1 MPMGFNL
8 HGSVRSL
15 AEGVARA
22 HRSEELGYEGIYLA
36 DSQMNSPDPFQVLAV
51 AAGQTEKLRLG
62 TAVTNMVYRDP
73 TILACSAA
81 TLNEVSNGRAVL
93 GMGTGDGP
101 IYSLGRKA
109 PRMAAFEDGVRTIR
123 ELVHGRAIHVPTGK
137 EVPLRYGKFPVSI
150 YLSVEGPR
158 GLELAGRLADGV
170 ILGNGFDLNVLEW
183 ARKRIAQGA
192 AQAGRSLDDID
203 IMAAGMIY
211 VSDDGKEARNRVR
224 CRLANRAHHNFRFT
238 METIPPDELP
248 GVQKF
253 MDAFDITKPIEERV
267 PPELVTEYLLQ
278 RFSIAGT
285 PAECIERVRRLEA
298 AGIERLMVTP
308 PGGGY
313 DNLMARWA
321 ADVMSQFG

>member
-1 MPMGFNL
+1 
-8 HGSVRSL
+8 
-15 AEGVARA
+15 
-22 HRSEELGYEGIYLA
+22 
-36 DSQMNSPDPFQVLAV
+36 
-51 AAGQTEKLRLG
+51 
-62 TAVTNMVYRDP
+62 
-73 TILACSAA
+73 
-81 TLNEVSNGRAVL
+81 
-93 GMGTGDGP
+93 
-101 IYSLGRKA
+101 
-109 PRMAAFEDGVRTIR
+109 
-123 ELVHGRAIHVPTGK
+123 
-137 EVPLRYGKFPVSI
+137 
-150 YLSVEGPR
+150 
-158 GLELAGRLADGV
+158 
-170 ILGNGFDLNVLEW
+170 
-183 ARKRIAQGA
+183 
-192 AQAGRSLDDID
+192 LDDID

-211 VSDDGKEARNRVR
+211 VSDDGEEARHRVR

-285 PAECIERVRRLEA
+285 PAECVERVRRLEA

-321 ADVMSQFG
+321 TDVMAQFV